1 MARSRANRLT
11 DVIASLV
18 GARAIPARRRAQAQ
32 PTMKV
37 MGSMSTETTADG
49 RTSRHSGDPLRVVV
63 AGGGV
68 AGLEALLTLAERAG
82 EMLDVTLVSDR
93 GDFVLR
99 AHAVDRLFGTG
110 RSHRLPLR
118 DIAHHAGVTFHRAR
132 ITGVD
137 ASSRRLVL
145 ADDSLPY
152 DALLLAVGASSF
164 PAYPAVTTWSDTDP
178 DALAGLVRDVEE
190 GYSRSVAFVVPPGP
204 VWPLPAYELALM
216 LRHDADGMQE
226 DVEITLVTSEPRPLA
241 AFGPSVSA
249 AAGRAL
255 ERAGI
260 RVEAGIDASV
270 HHGHRATVHLLPTG
284 RRLEVDRVVA
294 LPRMHGRRLDGVPT
308 DDDGFIPV
316 GDYGAVAGLEGVWAA
331 GDGIAHP
338 VKHGGLAA
346 QQAAAAAVAIAAITS
361 VDGTGAGSPLWPP
374 DGAVG
379 ERLATHL
386 AGTSLRSRVAWLA
399 DDAHKPTAR

>member
-1 MARSRANRLT
+1 MASERANHMT
-11 DVIASLV
+11 AVFASLV
-18 GARAIPARRRAQAQ
+18 GARRISARRRAQ
-32 PTMKV
+32 
-37 MGSMSTETTADG
+37 TADG
-49 RTSRHSGDPLRVVV
+49 HMSRHSADPLRVVV

-68 AGLEALLTLAERAG
+68 AGLEAVLTLAERAG
-82 EMLDVTLVSDR
+82 EMLEVTLVSDR
-93 GDFVLR
+93 DDFVLR
-99 AHAVDRLFGTG
+99 AHAVDKLFGTG
-110 RSHRLPLR
+110 RSGRLSLR

-132 ITGVD
+132 VTGVD

-164 PAYPAVTTWSDTDP
+164 PAYPAARTWSDTDP

-204 VWPLPAYELALM
+204 VWPLPAYELALL
-216 LRHDADGMQE
+216 LRRDADGMQE

-241 AFGPSVSA
+241 AFGPTVSK

-260 RVEAGIDASV
+260 RVEAGIAADLQ
-270 HHGHRATVHLLPTG
+270 HGRRTTVHLLPS
-284 RRLEVDRVVA
+284 RRTIEVDRIVA
-294 LPRMHGRRLDGVPT
+294 LPRMHGPRIEGVPR

-316 GDYGAVAGLEGVWAA
+316 GDLGAVAGLESVWAA

-346 QQAAAAAVAIAAITS
+346 QQAAAAAAAIAAITG
-361 VDGTGAGSPLWPP
+361 VDGTGAGLPVWPP

-379 ERLATHL
+379 ERLATYL
-386 AGTSLRSRVAWLA
+386 AGTSLRSRLAWLA
-399 DDAHKPTAR
+399 DDAH